1 MKGRIILVFSTVIQL
16 FLWSVL
22 GLAQIISSSLVGRV
36 TDSSGAPVPN
46 ITVLV
51 KNSGTGSVH
60 AVVTNAS
67 GTYIATNLEPGIYD
81 ISVKANGFR
90 ELQISGIRL
99 QAAQTVRENL
109 VLEVGQVR
117 QVVSVKAKAPL
128 LRTDSGTIGG
138 TLNELQI
145 TSLPNSMQ
153 SIDTLE
159 GLVPGAQ
166 TQAKEQPLTGE
177 RVIGG
182 GVTSRSMEF
191 PSKIISSGAAQQA
204 SLGWKISLPRAH
216 FRNLKWRA
224 RMLMPSSVR

>member
-90 ELQISGIRL
+90 EFDCKPPRRC
-99 QAAQTVRENL
+99 VRIWCWKL
-109 VLEVGQVR
+109 
-117 QVVSVKAKAPL
+117 AKC
-128 LRTDSGTIGG
+128 
-138 TLNELQI
+138 
-145 TSLPNSMQ
+145 
-153 SIDTLE
+153 
-159 GLVPGAQ
+159 
-166 TQAKEQPLTGE
+166 AK
-177 RVIGG
+177 
-182 GVTSRSMEF
+182 
-191 PSKIISSGAAQQA
+191 SSA
-204 SLGWKISLPRAH
+204 
-216 FRNLKWRA
+216 
-224 RMLMPSSVR
+224 